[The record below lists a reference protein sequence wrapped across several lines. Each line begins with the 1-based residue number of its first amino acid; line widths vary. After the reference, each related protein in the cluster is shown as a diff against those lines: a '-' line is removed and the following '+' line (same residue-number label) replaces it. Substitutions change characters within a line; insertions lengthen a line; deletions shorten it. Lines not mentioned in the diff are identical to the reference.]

1 MGIVGHYA
9 RQVSTTMN
17 LRPELSAKIND
28 SRDLEHLGNLCF
40 FCVFRHHYSG
50 FPWQQRLWKP
60 PEVVSLQHPQS
71 CKHSKYQERAD
82 SNTSFPGQGFWV
94 LQLSKYPNTEV
105 LNQAD
110 AQSSPQLNFSLRLY
124 QQAAGHVKSDR
135 AALCTDQGE
144 ADTTAL

>member
-1 MGIVGHYA
+1 M
-9 RQVSTTMN
+9 
-17 LRPELSAKIND
+17 
-28 SRDLEHLGNLCF
+28 
-40 FCVFRHHYSG
+40 
-50 FPWQQRLWKP
+50 
-60 PEVVSLQHPQS
+60 
-71 CKHSKYQERAD
+71 
-82 SNTSFPGQGFWV
+82 